1 MNLNLTDL
9 QVLTATNSKLG
20 VQLSGLD
27 KLPKSL
33 RNKPN
38 YDLLYNLVIDTAKG
52 NKHQFTID
60 KSFLSGQTE
69 NEGWAAISVP
79 GQNIVL
85 FAKVDKPNNPNLIT
99 KFYQGEKATPV
110 MTGKNIAELL
120 LEKGL
125 LKADT
130 LSQMFKLEK
139 IDSPKGTVNCTF
151 YNLVPVTE
159 NVAPV
164 QNLMKVDTEEIP
176 EDNTNFNE
184 VNSPEIVEQGIIQPV
199 EEGTEEPV
207 VSEEKWF

>member
-1 MNLNLTDL
+1 MNLNLADL

-20 VQLSGLD
+20 VQLSGLE

-33 RNKPN
+33 KNKPK

-60 KSFLSGQTE
+60 KSFLANQSE

-85 FAKVDKPNNPNLIT
+85 FARVDKVNNPNLIT

-120 LEKGL
+120 LDKKL
-125 LKADT
+125 LQSDT
-130 LSQMFKLEK
+130 VSQMFKLEQ

-151 YNLVPVTE
+151 YNLVAVVE
-159 NVAPV
+159 NVSV
-164 QNLMKVDTEEIP
+164 SQILIENETEEIP
-176 EDNTNFNE
+176 ANN
-184 VNSPEIVEQGIIQPV
+184 VNNVEEQPV
-199 EEGTEEPV
+199 LVAEP
-207 VSEEKWF
+207 EAQWF